1 MLAYTSVM
9 NDGLWRGAY
18 PSSIS
23 IVTTFGL
30 KWTTWCHS
38 IVSSLR
44 LYRLFHDS
52 ILKGSSN
59 SNSRTIWPPAQV
71 SFWTGC
77 LINTLSSTCSKL
89 NSWLS
94 SSPFLSVLP
103 TSKCSASVN
112 SSVQVRNCFSPPH
125 PVPPSYSQQSA
136 MNSNSKMS
144 PELPCLSPRYCHD
157 FS

>member
-1 MLAYTSVM
+1 MK
-9 NDGLWRGAY
+9 R
-18 PSSIS
+18 SIS
-23 IVTTFGL
+23 IELVTTSSL
-30 KWTTWCHS
+30 KWITRCS
-38 IVSSLR
+38 YIVSSLR

-59 SNSRTIWPPAQV
+59 SNSRTIWPLAQV
-71 SFWTGC
+71 SFRTGC
-77 LINTLSSTCSKL
+77 LTDTLNSTCSKL

-103 TSKCSASVN
+103 TSKCSASVH
-112 SSVQVRNCFSPPH
+112 SSVKSETVFLSSPH

-136 MNSNSKMS
+136 VNSNSKMS

-157 FS
+157 LS